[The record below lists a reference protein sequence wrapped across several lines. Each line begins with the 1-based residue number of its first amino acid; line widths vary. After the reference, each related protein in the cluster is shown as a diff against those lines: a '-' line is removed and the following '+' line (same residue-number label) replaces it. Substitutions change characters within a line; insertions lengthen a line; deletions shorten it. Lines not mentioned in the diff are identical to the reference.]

1 MSKKITVFI
10 LFFFLLTLTTFQPNH
25 KHEKIVLFKIKGIKV
40 ENSNYVNQIKLKNYL
55 YYLYEGKDLVNF
67 NKNELNLVTKK
78 FDLIESI
85 KVKKIYPNK
94 LIFTIFEKKP
104 IAVLFEKKDKFFVT
118 SNNEKVKY
126 FEDEMLSN
134 LPFIIGKK
142 ENFVSLYD
150 TLLDLNFPINKIKSY
165 NHFEV
170 GRWDINLQDNRTI
183 KLPPIDYKESLIEFI
198 KLNKNVNFKK
208 FKTFD
213 FRIKNQLIVK

>member
-1 MSKKITVFI
+1 MSKKITVLI
-10 LFFFLLTLTTFQPNH
+10 LFFFLLTLTTYQSNH
-25 KHEKIVLFKIKGIKV
+25 KHEKVVLFKIKSIEV

-55 YYLYEGKDLVNF
+55 YFLYEGKDLVNF

-104 IAVLFEKKDKFFVT
+104 IAVLFAKKDKFFVT

-126 FEDEMLSN
+126 FEDERLSN

-150 TLLDLNFPINKIKSY
+150 TLLDLDFPINKIKSY

-198 KLNKNVNFKK
+198 NLNKNVNFEK

>member
-1 MSKKITVFI
+1 M
-10 LFFFLLTLTTFQPNH
+10 
-25 KHEKIVLFKIKGIKV
+25 
-40 ENSNYVNQIKLKNYL
+40 
-55 YYLYEGKDLVNF
+55 YEGKDLVNF

-104 IAVLFEKKDKFFVT
+104 IAILFEKKDKFFIT

-126 FEDEMLSN
+126 FEDERLSN
-134 LPFIIGKK
+134 LPSIIGKK
-142 ENFVSLYD
+142 ENFVSLYG

-198 KLNKNVNFKK
+198 KLNKNVNFVRFINAHYENVLELKSQWRAVQDDAENASVK
-208 FKTFD
+208 A
-213 FRIKNQLIVK
+213 QLEIWGTDKLGYR

>member
-1 MSKKITVFI
+1 MSKKITVLI
-10 LFFFLLTLTTFQPNH
+10 LFFFLLTLTTYQSNH
-25 KHEKIVLFKIKGIKV
+25 KHEKVVLFKIKSIEV

-55 YYLYEGKDLVNF
+55 YFLYEGKDLVNF

-104 IAVLFEKKDKFFVT
+104 IAVLFAKKDKFFVT

-126 FEDEMLSN
+126 FEDERLSK
-134 LPFIIGKK
+134 LPSIIGKK
-142 ENFVSLYD
+142 ENFVSLYG
-150 TLLDLNFPINKIKSY
+150 TLLDLNFPINKIESY

-198 KLNKNVNFKK
+198 KLNKNVNFEK

>member
-1 MSKKITVFI
+1 MSKKITVLI
-10 LFFFLLTLTTFQPNH
+10 LFFFLLTLTTYQSNH
-25 KHEKIVLFKIKGIKV
+25 KHEKVVLFKIKSIEV

-55 YYLYEGKDLVNF
+55 YFLYEGKDLVNF

-104 IAVLFEKKDKFFVT
+104 IAVLFAKKDKFFVT

-126 FEDEMLSN
+126 FEDERLSK
-134 LPFIIGKK
+134 LPSIIGKK
-142 ENFVSLYD
+142 ENFVSLYG
-150 TLLDLNFPINKIKSY
+150 TLLDLNFPINKIESY

-198 KLNKNVNFKK
+198 NLNKNVNFEK